1 MKEKQAYEV
10 LDWRHDGN
18 GNEGDDW
25 LAFRCPTPRC
35 QSEGVAR
42 SRELAFGTCGRCG
55 AEMEIVSVAP
65 TTSPAAAKQ
74 QTPIDLAPK
83 AEPVAKIAQSVD
95 VKKELADAQKFAA
108 DLESLVLKRGQCHD
122 DDRNI
127 LLMAYWALLFDFHRS
142 VLELIPK
149 PLCGGA
155 FALVR
160 PCMEAVAR
168 AHVAVKGTAADIKS
182 LQDDT
187 YRTNLFTIGP
197 WIDSIFGA
205 GDLFTKMFDRARNAL
220 HSYTH
225 AGISQL
231 ARRYDEHN
239 LRSSYRDG
247 EIIEVIRVCT
257 SAVWMVTNL
266 VTKHLGW
273 NEEAQKAGELFEEW
287 GKHDNLDAK

>member
-1 MKEKQAYEV
+1 MRELEAYGV
-10 LDWRHDGN
+10 LGWPHTGTGNDG
-18 GNEGDDW
+18 EGW
-25 LAFRCPTPRC
+25 LAYRCPTPGC

-42 SRELAFGTCGRCG
+42 SREFGFARCGRCG
-55 AEMEIVSVAP
+55 AEMQSVN
-65 TTSPAAAKQ
+65 AAATALPSVVKQ
-74 QTPIDLAPK
+74 QMAIDLAPK
-83 AEPVAKIAQSVD
+83 TKPQVNVAQSAD
-95 VKKELADAQKFAA
+95 VKKELAAAHQFAEE
-108 DLESLVLKRGQCHD
+108 LESLVFKRGQCSD

-142 VLELIPK
+142 VLDLIPK

-168 AHVAVKGTAADIKS
+168 AHVVVKGTAADVKS
-182 LQDDT
+182 LQDDA
-187 YRTNLFTIGP
+187 YRTNFFTIGP
-197 WIDSIFGA
+197 WIDSTFGA

-231 ARRYDEHN
+231 ARRYDDHN
-239 LRSSYRDG
+239 LRPSYRDG
-247 EIIEVIRVCT
+247 EIIEVIWVCT

-273 NEEAQKAGELFEEW
+273 VEEAKKTGELFEKW
-287 GKHDNLDAK
+287 GKH

>member
-1 MKEKQAYEV
+1 MNEAEAYRL
-10 LDWRHDGN
+10 LDWPHTGTGNDG
-18 GNEGDDW
+18 EGW
-25 LAFRCPTPRC
+25 LAYRCPTPGC

-42 SRELAFGTCGRCG
+42 SCELGFGRCGRCG
-55 AEMEIVSVAP
+55 AEMQIVSTAAA
-65 TTSPAAAKQ
+65 TSPKAAKQ
-74 QTPIDLAPK
+74 QKPIDLAPK
-83 AEPVAKIAQSVD
+83 AKPEAKIGESAE
-95 VKKELADAQKFAA
+95 VKKELRAARKFAEE
-108 DLESLVLKRGQCHD
+108 LESLVVKRGQCPD

-142 VLELIPK
+142 ILNLVPE

-168 AHVAVKGTAADIKS
+168 AHVAVKGTAAHVKS

-187 YRTNLFTIGP
+187 YRTDFFTIGP
-197 WIDSIFGA
+197 WIDSVFGA
-205 GDLFTKMFDRARNAL
+205 GDLFTKFFDRARDAL

-231 ARRYDEHN
+231 GRRYDDHN
-239 LRSSYRDG
+239 LRPSYRDE
-247 EIIEVIRVCT
+247 EIIEVVRVCT

-273 NEEAQKAGELFEEW
+273 MEEAEKAEELFDKW
-287 GKHDNLDAK
+287 GKH

>member
-1 MKEKQAYEV
+1 MQ
-10 LDWRHDGN
+10 
-18 GNEGDDW
+18 
-25 LAFRCPTPRC
+25 
-35 QSEGVAR
+35 
-42 SRELAFGTCGRCG
+42 
-55 AEMEIVSVAP
+55 IVSTPA
-65 TTSPAAAKQ
+65 TTSPKAPKQ
-74 QTPIDLAPK
+74 ATPIDLAPK
-83 AEPVAKIAQSVD
+83 AKPEAKIAESAD
-95 VKKELADAQKFAA
+95 VKKELAAAQKFAEE
-108 DLESLVLKRGQCHD
+108 LESLVVKRGQCPD

-142 VLELIPK
+142 VLNLIPK

-168 AHVAVKGTAADIKS
+168 AHVAVKGTAAEIKS

-187 YRTNLFTIGP
+187 YRTNFFTIGP
-197 WIDSIFGA
+197 WIDSTFGA

-231 ARRYDEHN
+231 ARRYDNHN
-239 LRSSYRDG
+239 LRPSYRDG

-266 VTKHLGW
+266 VTRHLGW
-273 NEEAQKAGELFEEW
+273 NEEATKAGELFEEW
-287 GKHDNLDAK
+287 GKH